1 MDIANILR
9 LQSESFFLPDRIWD
23 IICDLFEIW
32 LHIDHLLSDPR
43 SWDIVHIRVYR
54 HDLLPLRGEVLD
66 LTARK
71 RESTILVLRLP
82 EYEYA
87 VSLGEIREYLS
98 LVEPYGFRMHTI
110 TICEYCFDE
119 EFLISRHFMCEKL
132 DPTLDRLLLDDIHER
147 ELRHDITL
155 ILVLFREIGRA
166 HV

>member
-71 RESTILVLRLP
+71 RESTILVLRLS

-87 VSLGEIREYLS
+87 VSL
-98 LVEPYGFRMHTI
+98 
-110 TICEYCFDE
+110 C
-119 EFLISRHFMCEKL
+119 
-132 DPTLDRLLLDDIHER
+132 
-147 ELRHDITL
+147 ELR
-155 ILVLFREIGRA
+155 
-166 HV
+166 